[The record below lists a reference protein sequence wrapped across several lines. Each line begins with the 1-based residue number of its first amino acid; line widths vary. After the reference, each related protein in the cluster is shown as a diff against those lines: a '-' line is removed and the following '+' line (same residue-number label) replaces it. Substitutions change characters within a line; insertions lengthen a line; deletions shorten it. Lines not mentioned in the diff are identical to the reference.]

1 MLRTMRNQAKALRA
15 FAERYLRLA
24 KTTADPRE
32 RNKFFNYAAVY
43 AELSERSEHY
53 RNDRQR

>member
-15 FAERYLRLA
+15 LAERYLRLA
-24 KTTADPRE
+24 RTTADPRE

-43 AELSERSEHY
+43 ADLSERSE
-53 RNDRQR
+53 RRCNDRRR

>member
-1 MLRTMRNQAKALRA
+1 MLRTMRNQAKALRVL
-15 FAERYLRLA
+15 AEKYLRLA

-43 AELSERSEHY
+43 AHLSERSGRHGNNH
-53 RNDRQR
+53 RH

>member
-1 MLRTMRNQAKALRA
+1 MLRTMRNQANALRA
-15 FAERYLRLA
+15 LAERYLRLA
-24 KTTADPRE
+24 KMTADPRE

-43 AELSERSEHY
+43 ADLSERSERS